1 MSFIV
6 SSCFKSGVTTRGAY
20 LIRLFQFS
28 KQKFLEAAKNEAAIA
43 SCFNVSVVSIN
54 SFPCLKVSEKVL
66 KCWQRVRLYIV
77 IGLQDYTKV
86 KLPELTLL
94 LQSLF
99 PASSAFSPAA
109 RMERA

>member
-6 SSCFKSGVTTRGAY
+6 SSCFKLGVTTRGTY

-28 KQKFLEAAKNEAAIA
+28 SQKFLEADKNEAAIA

-66 KCWQRVRLYIV
+66 KCGQRVRLYIV

-86 KLPELTLL
+86 TQLPLT
-94 LQSLF
+94 
-99 PASSAFSPAA
+99 PAA
-109 RMERA
+109 SRLIRDWSSNG